1 MICLFYFVSISNA
14 LHVDYQ
20 MFFYYFCGNFV
31 FTLTLTNILFIF
43 MDRPFASFIRYSS
56 DMEDLQRNITE
67 KNDISN
73 FKKGVILGENVKRIP
88 SK

>member
-1 MICLFYFVSISNA
+1 
-14 LHVDYQ
+14 
-20 MFFYYFCGNFV
+20 
-31 FTLTLTNILFIF
+31 

-73 FKKGVILGENVKRIP
+73 FKKGVILGENV
-88 SK
+88 